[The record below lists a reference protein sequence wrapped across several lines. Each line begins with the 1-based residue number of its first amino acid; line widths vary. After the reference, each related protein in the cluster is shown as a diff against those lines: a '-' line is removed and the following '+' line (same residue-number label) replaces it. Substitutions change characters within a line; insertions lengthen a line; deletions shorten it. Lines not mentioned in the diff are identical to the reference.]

1 MDNTKVK
8 QNIAILSPLD
18 INNKFN
24 PEQLHLIYMC
34 QFNPVR
40 PNN

>member
-1 MDNTKVK
+1 MTNAKVK
-8 QNIAILSPLD
+8 QNIAILSSLD

-24 PEQLHLIYMC
+24 PEQLHLIYMRH
-34 QFNPVR
+34 FNPVR